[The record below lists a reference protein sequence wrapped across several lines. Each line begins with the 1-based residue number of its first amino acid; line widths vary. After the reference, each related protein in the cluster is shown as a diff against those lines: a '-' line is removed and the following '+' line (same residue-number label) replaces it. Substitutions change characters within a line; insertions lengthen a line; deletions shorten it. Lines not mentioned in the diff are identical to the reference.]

1 MAKTAFL
8 NRRRLLLII
17 ISILLVFVI
26 AIAYY
31 ASWANL
37 RFKEQVRAQLLER
50 ARLLASQYIEYEGL
64 RPFIMRRAK
73 EEVLYQVKLVSL
85 DLIIGIAQPDN
96 FEIES
101 LQKFAQDKKLTEIYQ
116 DEVIMGRE
124 VFRYL
129 KPFKI
134 GGAEAAV
141 SLKISKE
148 SLLSAYRENIMSIL
162 LFSGSMIFFT
172 LLLTSV
178 LFFLLGRMALE
189 LDDTNQALARL
200 QAFKEELTR
209 LLVHDLKNPLA
220 GVIESLSIIKEG
232 LVGQLTEDQRTL
244 VNNAKNAAD
253 RLLLMISNILDIS
266 RLEEGKLELKRQ
278 PLELKT
284 FLEKAV
290 KKNAELAQREGKSVT
305 LVSAFSEPKIQADE
319 GILERVLDNLISN
332 SLKHT
337 LANQGKVEVTA
348 VLNEPERSA
357 QVAVRDNGEGIPPEY
372 LEKVFD
378 KFVQVESRKLGTK
391 LDTGLG
397 LTFCRLAVN
406 AHGGRIWVESPST
419 PSMGLGTSSLGTG
432 VVGKGSTF
440 YFTIPV

>member
-1 MAKTAFL
+1 
-8 NRRRLLLII
+8 LII
-17 ISILLVFVI
+17 VSILLVFVI

-50 ARLLASQYIEYEGL
+50 ARLLASQYTEYESL
-64 RPFIMRRAK
+64 RPFIMMRAK

-85 DLIIGIAQPDN
+85 DFIVGIAQPDS

-101 LQKFAQDKKLTEIYQ
+101 LQKFLKDKKLTEIYQ

-134 GGAEAAV
+134 GRSKAAV

-172 LLLTSV
+172 LLLTSA

-189 LDDTNQALARL
+189 LDDTNQALAKL

-209 LLVHDLKNPLA
+209 MLVHDLKNPLA
-220 GVIESLSIIKEG
+220 GMIESLSIMKEE
-232 LVGQLTEDQRTL
+232 LVGKLTNDQKTL
-244 VNNAKNAAD
+244 VNTSKSAAD
-253 RLLLMISNILDIS
+253 RLLLMIMNILDIS
-266 RLEEGKLELKRQ
+266 KMEEGKLELNRR
-278 PLELKT
+278 PLDLNA
-284 FLEKAV
+284 FLARIVSKQ
-290 KKNAELAQREGKSVT
+290 AELAVREGKAVV
-305 LVSAFSEPKIQADE
+305 LVSAFSEPQVLADE
-319 GILERVLDNLISN
+319 VILERVLDNLISN

-348 VLNEPERSA
+348 VFNEQERIA
-357 QVAVRDNGEGIPPEY
+357 QIMVRDNGEGIPPEY

-419 PSMGLGTSSLGTG
+419 SLGTG
-432 VVGKGSTF
+432 AVGKGSTF